1 MFLELMGRMEP
12 GESFAVVQIPEKIL
26 TEKIFSLE
34 LVSITFCNREEH
46 ENTHFPVTQRADFP
60 EPPPY
65 EEYIEERRPRPLPV
79 IHRRRTMHLERA
91 PRSVS
96 IFDYYP
102 LEPKRLKRA
111 GDDDDEAGGSGGG
124 VDSNDLKYTA
134 IFSHTKVDLAV
145 PDLGTITLHTFA
157 ERFNSLLANKIEP
170 FFLNLYSTSIE
181 PYLEFVPKSTTSR
194 TTGTFNLR
202 LAANTRLGVTDPKF
216 WICMGFPVSLITH
229 TKNKIFF
236 LTNSTNQR
244 VVIPTESERNVHQ
257 KLVLM
262 YQLLFGS
269 RAVPDSFFK
278 ISFYDLNPMLRSTL
292 TVDPDS
298 VCNKNIIGTCYFFK
312 FLFDTIERVFSLK
325 SDFVRVTYNST
336 DNTID
341 VTRGDNLSAP
351 PDLKINSVYVTMLF
365 GSGLQAKLNLSSPAI
380 NLNIGGKPDTIQ
392 LQAPSASAIDDD
404 NTCQAKILSLQD
416 DFYNQHSSNDIV
428 KTMAAEWPA
437 KLKARN
443 RAKAAAA
450 AAAAAAAVE
459 EGEEEEEESESR
471 KRLRPAGEE
480 EEDLS
485 PVEAE
490 KSKKRQKQEEEEGLR
505 KLLAEEKRQQEEQK
519 RQREEAKKK
528 LEEERLK
535 RQKQVDAENE
545 RLRLVQEDAEQ
556 TKREQEKIRLEQERV
571 REAERERL
579 RLEEAEK
586 VRIKQEKLRLE
597 QERVKAERI
606 QKEAERKEKLEKE
619 ERLKKQQEAEAEN
632 ERIRLEKE
640 EAERLERE
648 RIREA
653 ERERIRLEEAEKVRI
668 NQEKLRL
675 EQERVKAERL
685 QKEVARKEKERL
697 EAERERERLL
707 KEYQKK
713 EEARLKQEKEAA
725 EAFEREQARLRQ
737 EKEAE
742 QRRQAQEAERLKRE
756 KEAERLKQEQEREK
770 LRIQQEKIKKEQE
783 QIKKAKKEEQER
795 QAKQAAA
802 EKAEQER
809 IQLEQDKK
817 KREEDAKKL
826 LQQQK
831 DEQRQRE
838 QLAEQLRLEKERVK
852 QEQRRLEVERE
863 NERLR
868 QNQVRARLRQE
879 EADERERQR
888 QENERIRLEGEEA
901 ERVRQQQQPPPQPPP
916 PLIVIQEEE
925 DDDDDEEEEEE
936 EVDPPQMDDFEIVQI
951 RNPNPRPDNSF
962 VVWNKNPRAV
972 CGPVVEFPPVCTI
985 LLTEGEPKDYIADR
999 GYCCILGLLREAEPK
1014 TVSNLCVVKNNHIR
1028 QFTLQFLSNSL
1039 TLFTLPEISD
1049 PAWIKLDVICK
1060 PYMM

>member
-450 AAAAAAAVE
+450 AAAAAVE

-868 QNQVRARLRQE
+868 QTQVRARLRQE
-879 EADERERQR
+879 EAAERERQR

-916 PLIVIQEEE
+916 PLIVIQEED

>member
-229 TKNKIFF
+229 TKNKIFY

-437 KLKARN
+437 KLNARN
-443 RAKAAAA
+443 RAKAA

-879 EADERERQR
+879 EAAERERQR

-916 PLIVIQEEE
+916 PLIVIQEED

>member
-1 MFLELMGRMEP
+1 
-12 GESFAVVQIPEKIL
+12 
-26 TEKIFSLE
+26 
-34 LVSITFCNREEH
+34 
-46 ENTHFPVTQRADFP
+46 
-60 EPPPY
+60 
-65 EEYIEERRPRPLPV
+65 
-79 IHRRRTMHLERA
+79 
-91 PRSVS
+91 
-96 IFDYYP
+96 
-102 LEPKRLKRA
+102 
-111 GDDDDEAGGSGGG
+111 
-124 VDSNDLKYTA
+124 
-134 IFSHTKVDLAV
+134 
-145 PDLGTITLHTFA
+145 
-157 ERFNSLLANKIEP
+157 
-170 FFLNLYSTSIE
+170 
-181 PYLEFVPKSTTSR
+181 
-194 TTGTFNLR
+194 
-202 LAANTRLGVTDPKF
+202 
-216 WICMGFPVSLITH
+216 MGFPVSLITH

-443 RAKAAAA
+443 RAKAA

-685 QKEVARKEKERL
+685 QK
-697 EAERERERLL
+697 
-707 KEYQKK
+707 
-713 EEARLKQEKEAA
+713 
-725 EAFEREQARLRQ
+725 
-737 EKEAE
+737 
-742 QRRQAQEAERLKRE
+742 
-756 KEAERLKQEQEREK
+756 
-770 LRIQQEKIKKEQE
+770 
-783 QIKKAKKEEQER
+783 
-795 QAKQAAA
+795 
-802 EKAEQER
+802 
-809 IQLEQDKK
+809 
-817 KREEDAKKL
+817 
-826 LQQQK
+826 
-831 DEQRQRE
+831 
-838 QLAEQLRLEKERVK
+838 
-852 QEQRRLEVERE
+852 
-863 NERLR
+863 
-868 QNQVRARLRQE
+868 
-879 EADERERQR
+879 
-888 QENERIRLEGEEA
+888 
-901 ERVRQQQQPPPQPPP
+901 
-916 PLIVIQEEE
+916 
-925 DDDDDEEEEEE
+925 
-936 EVDPPQMDDFEIVQI
+936 
-951 RNPNPRPDNSF
+951 
-962 VVWNKNPRAV
+962 
-972 CGPVVEFPPVCTI
+972 
-985 LLTEGEPKDYIADR
+985 
-999 GYCCILGLLREAEPK
+999 
-1014 TVSNLCVVKNNHIR
+1014 
-1028 QFTLQFLSNSL
+1028 
-1039 TLFTLPEISD
+1039 
-1049 PAWIKLDVICK
+1049 
-1060 PYMM
+1060 

>member
-450 AAAAAAAVE
+450 AAAAAVE

-879 EADERERQR
+879 EAAERERQR

>member
-437 KLKARN
+437 KLNARN
-443 RAKAAAA
+443 RAKAA

-480 EEDLS
+480 GEDLS

-868 QNQVRARLRQE
+868 QTQVRARLRQE
-879 EADERERQR
+879 EAAERERQR

-916 PLIVIQEEE
+916 PLIVIQEED

-936 EVDPPQMDDFEIVQI
+936 EEDPPQMDDFEIVQI

>member
-437 KLKARN
+437 KLNARN
-443 RAKAAAA
+443 RAKAA

-480 EEDLS
+480 GEDLS

-879 EADERERQR
+879 EAAERERQR

-916 PLIVIQEEE
+916 PLIVIQEED

-936 EVDPPQMDDFEIVQI
+936 EEDPPQMDDFEIVQI

>member
-450 AAAAAAAVE
+450 AAAAAVE

-868 QNQVRARLRQE
+868 QTQVRARLRQE
-879 EADERERQR
+879 EAAERERQR

-936 EVDPPQMDDFEIVQI
+936 EEDPPQMDDFEIVQI

>member
-437 KLKARN
+437 KLNARN
-443 RAKAAAA
+443 RAKAA

-879 EADERERQR
+879 EAAERERQR

-936 EVDPPQMDDFEIVQI
+936 DPPQMDDFEIVQI

>member
-437 KLKARN
+437 KLNARN
-443 RAKAAAA
+443 RAKAA

-545 RLRLVQEDAEQ
+545 RLRLEQEDAEQ

-916 PLIVIQEEE
+916 PLIVIQEED

-936 EVDPPQMDDFEIVQI
+936 EEDPPQMDDFEIVQI

>member
-1 MFLELMGRMEP
+1 MFLELMGQMEP

-229 TKNKIFF
+229 TKNKIFY

-437 KLKARN
+437 KLNARN
-443 RAKAAAA
+443 RAKAA

-879 EADERERQR
+879 EAAERERQR

-916 PLIVIQEEE
+916 PLIVIQEED

-936 EVDPPQMDDFEIVQI
+936 EEDPPQMDDFEIVQI

>member
-34 LVSITFCNREEH
+34 LVSITFCNRDEH

-298 VCNKNIIGTCYFFK
+298 VCNKNIIGACYFFK

-443 RAKAAAA
+443 RAKAA

-868 QNQVRARLRQE
+868 QTQVRARLRQE
-879 EADERERQR
+879 EAAERERQR

-916 PLIVIQEEE
+916 PLIVIQEED

-936 EVDPPQMDDFEIVQI
+936 EEDPPQMDDFEIVQI

>member
-450 AAAAAAAVE
+450 AAAAAVE

-868 QNQVRARLRQE
+868 QTQVRARLRQE
-879 EADERERQR
+879 EAAERERQR

>member
-450 AAAAAAAVE
+450 AAAAAVE

-868 QNQVRARLRQE
+868 QTQVRARLRQE
-879 EADERERQR
+879 EAAERERQR

-936 EVDPPQMDDFEIVQI
+936 DPPQMDDFEIVQI

>member
-450 AAAAAAAVE
+450 AAAAAVE

-879 EADERERQR
+879 EAAERERQR

-916 PLIVIQEEE
+916 PLIVIQEED

-936 EVDPPQMDDFEIVQI
+936 EEDPPQMDDFEIVQI

>member
-437 KLKARN
+437 KLNARN
-443 RAKAAAA
+443 RAKAA

-879 EADERERQR
+879 EAAERERQR

-916 PLIVIQEEE
+916 PLIVIQEED

-936 EVDPPQMDDFEIVQI
+936 EEDPPQMDDFEIVQI

-962 VVWNKNPRAV
+962 VVWNKKPRAV

>member
-34 LVSITFCNREEH
+34 LVSITFCNRDEH

-229 TKNKIFF
+229 TKNKIFY

-278 ISFYDLNPMLRSTL
+278 ISFFDLNPMLRSTL

-450 AAAAAAAVE
+450 AAAATVE

-868 QNQVRARLRQE
+868 QTQVRARLRQE
-879 EADERERQR
+879 EAAERERQR

-916 PLIVIQEEE
+916 PLIVIQEED

-936 EVDPPQMDDFEIVQI
+936 EEDPPQMDDFEIVQI

>member
-437 KLKARN
+437 KLNARN
-443 RAKAAAA
+443 RAKAA

-879 EADERERQR
+879 EAAERERQR

-916 PLIVIQEEE
+916 PLIVIQEED

-936 EVDPPQMDDFEIVQI
+936 EEDPPQMDDFEIVQI

>member
-450 AAAAAAAVE
+450 AAAAAVE

-868 QNQVRARLRQE
+868 QTQVRARLRQE
-879 EADERERQR
+879 EAAERERQR

-916 PLIVIQEEE
+916 PLIVIQEED

-936 EVDPPQMDDFEIVQI
+936 EEDPPQMDDFEIVQI

>member
-437 KLKARN
+437 KLNARN
-443 RAKAAAA
+443 RAKAA

-868 QNQVRARLRQE
+868 QTQVRARLRQE
-879 EADERERQR
+879 EAAERERQR

-916 PLIVIQEEE
+916 PLIVIQEED

-936 EVDPPQMDDFEIVQI
+936 EEDPPQMDDFEIVQI